1 MRRRRGVSPTAHS
14 FLPWQKRH
22 SAPFSLRGKEK
33 AAGGKKKT
41 ANGEFRISPFANPL
55 KTTKKGAAAPF
66 LGLSPEFGLCG
77 DRLRL
82 AKRATD
88 ASLIDRRGSRN
99 TLRLFRMYLAR
110 KSVCARYVWLPLQKR
125 RLFDFYTSNIQR
137 AQTKRFVRR
146 IVRLGNPISRPP
158 EGRSLRDAPSV
169 NGIQK
174 QNVFSGASALFRT
187 PAPLFSP
194 FFSGKTEKNG
204 PSETTCAF
212 GASEMGL
219 RRRKEWA
226 SGAKKHVFGVQN
238 KKTVAGQAYDGWQ
251 GMRDSNRNTC

>member
-41 ANGEFRISPFANPL
+41 AKGEFRISPFANPL

-66 LGLSPEFGLCG
+66 LGFSPEFGLCG

-125 RLFDFYTSNIQR
+125 RLFDFHTSNIQR
-137 AQTKRFVRR
+137 AQTKRRAR
-146 IVRLGNPISRPP
+146 CIVRLGNPIGRPP
-158 EGRSLRDAPSV
+158 KGRSLPGALSV
-169 NGIQK
+169 NGMQK
-174 QNVFSGASALFRT
+174 QNAFSGATAPFAS

-204 PSETTCAF
+204 PPEATCAF

-219 RRRKEWA
+219 RRKKARLRR
-226 SGAKKHVFGVQN
+226 AK
-238 KKTVAGQAYDGWQ
+238 
-251 GMRDSNRNTC
+251 